1 MPWRTP
7 LARPRLMTI
16 SPLPIIFATLPST
29 AMRYDSLCCSLPKNY
44 ARIISL
50 ANAPSRASY
59 NPSLDR
65 KSDSGTERAH
75 EPGGEAPADLG
86 RPQEYAPPGARAGT
100 GSGPDLRLQP
110 PRVGK
115 SSHKSAHAYDD
126 GRKVKAK

>member
-7 LARPRLMTI
+7 FARPRLMTI

-29 AMRYDSLCCSLPKNY
+29 AMRYDSLCYSLPKNY

-59 NPSLDR
+59 TPSHDR
-65 KSDSGTERAH
+65 KTDSGTERAH
-75 EPGGEAPADLG
+75 EPGWEAPADLA
-86 RPQEYAPPGARAGT
+86 RPKGHAPPGARAGA

-110 PRVGK
+110 PGI
-115 SSHKSAHAYDD
+115 SYS
-126 GRKVKAK
+126 